1 MSDSFGASALK
12 STGPS
17 IALDKTGGAG
27 GVGTFKGV
35 MLCNRP
41 FGGTEGAAQKGN
53 NSVNSFRAGKV
64 PDPVGVANLNLK
76 SKIKRPKIENALTRH
91 KKWLAELQRTKDRL
105 EAEYT
110 IEKIKEDDKK
120 AKFQERERQMRLA
133 SRAMLNESKS
143 VISQVSDSLNESK
156 VPETN
161 DIAPSKVKIND
172 NDGGSVVSSLP
183 SPSVA
188 ESKATTIASSSSS
201 SKKKNTNKPAW
212 AYAKEEEAVDML
224 ENKELEDD
232 EGLLD
237 FANDLDFDKY
247 MDDVEIKTMM
257 DAVAKRIG
265 ELEVDVK
272 NDDERVKEAIIRQAL
287 RQQIESQMSSD
298 AKSYSVDGDT
308 NASDEALNFAKQVLA
323 DMDELGAV
331 HSTASVAQLYKQA
344 KEADSSANDEDQAA
358 IAANNKIN
366 SMGAAPAT
374 TNDPTAHKGTP
385 HIAVHQDDEG
395 ERLKQKD
402 ALNKLPYKNRNPA
415 V

>member
-76 SKIKRPKIENALTRH
+76 SKVKRPKIENALTRH

-110 IEKIKEDDKK
+110 MEQIKEDDKK

-133 SRAMLNESKS
+133 SRAMLNDSKSMISDISDQINNNSNNSESK
-143 VISQVSDSLNESK
+143 DKTN
-156 VPETN
+156 VPETTDSN
-161 DIAPSKVKIND
+161 
-172 NDGGSVVSSLP
+172 SVVSSLP
-183 SPSVA
+183 SPSIA
-188 ESKATTIASSSSS
+188 ESKTIPSSSS
-201 SKKKNTNKPAW
+201 SKNKKNVNKPAW
-212 AYAKEEEAVDML
+212 AYAKEEDASNML

-237 FANDLDFDKY
+237 FASELDFDKY

-272 NDDERVKEAIIRQAL
+272 NDDERVREAIIRQAL
-287 RQQIESQMSSD
+287 RQQIESQIGSD
-298 AKSYSVDGDT
+298 AKSHSVDGET
-308 NASDEALNFAKQVLA
+308 NASEEAMNFAKQVLA
-323 DMDELGAV
+323 DMDELGNI
-331 HSTASVAQLYKQA
+331 HSKASVAQLYKQA
-344 KEADSSANDEDQAA
+344 KEVEAESESHGNDNISNNNQMGSAPT
-358 IAANNKIN
+358 
-366 SMGAAPAT
+366 S
-374 TNDPTAHKGTP
+374 TNDPLSHKGTP